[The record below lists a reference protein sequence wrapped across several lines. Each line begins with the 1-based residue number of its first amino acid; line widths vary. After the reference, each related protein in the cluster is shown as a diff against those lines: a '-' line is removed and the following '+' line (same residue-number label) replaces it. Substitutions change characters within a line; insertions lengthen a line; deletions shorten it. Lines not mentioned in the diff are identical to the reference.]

1 MLSRDTN
8 QSRCSYALDF
18 ERIVE
23 EGVFKRLNAD
33 TTPEQYQQAIESL
46 IPLLER
52 LEAEAN
58 KNPFHHPAIATASRH
73 RCVRDSYEA
82 AVYYLKASLL
92 LMPVPKPPP
101 PAPKPKDHSLADVLR
116 QFEQMTETYLGTRPE
131 ESGTADGSADGN

>member
-1 MLSRDTN
+1 MLSRDTSR
-8 QSRCSYALDF
+8 SRCSLALDF

-23 EGVFKRLNAD
+23 ESLFKRLNSD

-58 KNPFHHPAIATASRH
+58 LNPFHHPAIATASRH

-82 AVYYLKASLL
+82 AVFYIRSCALL
-92 LMPVPKPPP
+92 APVPKPMP
-101 PAPKPKDHSLADVLR
+101 PAPPRPQRRSLADVLNS
-116 QFEQMTETYLGTRPE
+116 FKE
-131 ESGTADGSADGN
+131 EGEER